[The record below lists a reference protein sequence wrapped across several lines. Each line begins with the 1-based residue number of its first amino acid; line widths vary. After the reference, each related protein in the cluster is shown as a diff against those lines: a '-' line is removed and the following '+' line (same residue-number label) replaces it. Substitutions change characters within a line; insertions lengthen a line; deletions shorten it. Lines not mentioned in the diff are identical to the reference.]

1 MGVRY
6 ANPMKAKV
14 NTMPSPKPPEIK
26 LTDEER
32 QGLEKLVRR
41 HNTPQQMAL
50 RGRIVLAAADGQNN
64 TQIAKKFGINVE
76 TARLWRNRWL
86 LLEPFSL
93 DDLSVEERL
102 EDLPRPGAPAQI
114 TADQRCQIEAMAC
127 EDPEDSGRPISHWS
141 SREIADEIMKRGIL
155 DQISP
160 RHAARLLKR
169 QRSQTPSDTVLV
181 DRGS

>member
-1 MGVRY
+1 
-6 ANPMKAKV
+6 
-14 NTMPSPKPPEIK
+14 MPGPKPPVVN

-41 HNTPQQMAL
+41 YSTRQQIAL
-50 RGRIVLAAADGQNN
+50 RGRIVLAAADGKNN
-64 TQIAKKFGINVE
+64 GQIAKAFEITVD

-86 LLEPFSL
+86 TLQPITL
-93 DDLSVEERL
+93 DDLSIEERL
-102 EDLPRPGAPAQI
+102 EDLPRPGAPVQI

-127 EDPEDSGRPISHWS
+127 EEPEDSGRPISHWTN
-141 SREIADEIMKRGIL
+141 REIADEIMKRNIV

-169 QRSQTPSDTVLV
+169 S
-181 DRGS
+181 

>member
-1 MGVRY
+1 
-6 ANPMKAKV
+6 
-14 NTMPSPKPPEIK
+14 MPGPKPPDIK

-32 QGLEKLVRR
+32 QALEKLVRR
-41 HNTPQQMAL
+41 HNTRQQIAL
-50 RGRIVLAAADGQNN
+50 RGRIVLAAAAGKNN
-64 TQIAKKFGINVE
+64 AQIARELGTNVE
-76 TARLWRNRWL
+76 TPRLWRNRWL
-86 LLEPFSL
+86 TLTPISL

-127 EDPEDSGRPISHWS
+127 EDPEDSGRPISHWTG
-141 SREIADEIMKRGIL
+141 REIADEIMKRGIL
-155 DQISP
+155 DRISP

-169 QRSQTPSDTVLV
+169 QRSQTPSGTVLV